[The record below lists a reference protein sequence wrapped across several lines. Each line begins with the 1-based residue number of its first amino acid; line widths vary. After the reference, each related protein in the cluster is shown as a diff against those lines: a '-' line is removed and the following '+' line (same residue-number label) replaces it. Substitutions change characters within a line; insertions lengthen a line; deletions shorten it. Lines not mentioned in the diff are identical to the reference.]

1 MDSFTINMPN
11 STTAFKARAVLA
23 KHHIPAIVE
32 RTHNKRT
39 GCSFSL
45 RAMGSRE
52 KVCALLSAHGI
63 HCDIP

>member
-11 STTAFKARAVLA
+11 ATTAFKARALLA

-32 RTHNKRT
+32 RTHRHRT

-45 RAMGSRE
+45 RVMGSRD
-52 KVCALLSAHGI
+52 KVCSLLSANGI
-63 HCDIP
+63 PCGIS